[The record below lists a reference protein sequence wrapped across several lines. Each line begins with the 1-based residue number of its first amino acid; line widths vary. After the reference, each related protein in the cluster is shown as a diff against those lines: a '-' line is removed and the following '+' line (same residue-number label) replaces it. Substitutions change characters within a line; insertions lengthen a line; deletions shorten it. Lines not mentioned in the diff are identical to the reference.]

1 MGRTRAASA
10 CERVAEPPIA
20 SRMLRAMAQPTRR
33 FHLPSAVRPSS
44 VRIAPDAARARIA
57 DGATLVDVRRQ
68 DDHTAKL
75 EGALRITPD
84 AIPEWIA
91 EFKRDVPIVLAC
103 T

>member
-1 MGRTRAASA
+1 M
-10 CERVAEPPIA
+10 AE
-20 SRMLRAMAQPTRR
+20 LTRR

-44 VRIAPDAARARIA
+44 VRIAPDAARALIR
-57 DGATLVDVRRQ
+57 DGATLIDVRRH
-68 DDHTAKL
+68 DDDTAKL

-91 EFKRDVPIVLAC
+91 EFRRDVPIVLAC

>member
-1 MGRTRAASA
+1 
-10 CERVAEPPIA
+10 
-20 SRMLRAMAQPTRR
+20 MAQLTRR

-44 VRIAPDAARARIA
+44 ARIAPDAARALVS
-57 DGATLVDVRRQ
+57 DGAVLIDVRRQ
-68 DDHTAKL
+68 DDHTAVL

-91 EFKRDVPIVLAC
+91 ELKRDVPIVLAC

>member
-1 MGRTRAASA
+1 
-10 CERVAEPPIA
+10 
-20 SRMLRAMAQPTRR
+20 MAQLTRR

-44 VRIAPDAARARIA
+44 ARIPPDAARSLIG
-57 DGATLVDVRRQ
+57 DGALLIDVRRH
-68 DDHTAKL
+68 DDDTAKL

-91 EFKRDVPIVLAC
+91 EFRRDVPIVLAC

>member
-1 MGRTRAASA
+1 
-10 CERVAEPPIA
+10 
-20 SRMLRAMAQPTRR
+20 MAQPTRR

-44 VRIAPDAARARIA
+44 VRIVPDAARSLIA
-57 DGATLVDVRRQ
+57 DGALLVDVRRQ
-68 DDHTAKL
+68 DDHTARL

>member
-1 MGRTRAASA
+1 M
-10 CERVAEPPIA
+10 AE
-20 SRMLRAMAQPTRR
+20 LTRR

-44 VRIAPDAARARIA
+44 ARIEPDAARALIS
-57 DGATLVDVRRQ
+57 DGALLVDVRRQ
-68 DDHTAKL
+68 DDRTAKL

-91 EFKRDVPIVLAC
+91 ELKRDVPIVLAC